1 MSKPVTEV
9 IELETPIK
17 REGGNIEKLTL
28 RKPVSGELR
37 GLSLADLIN
46 MEVDSITKVLPRI
59 SNPTLTEQDV
69 REMDPA
75 DLSDCGRQIADFLLP
90 KRLKG

>member
-1 MSKPVTEV
+1 MSKPVTATV
-9 IELETPIK
+9 ELDTPIK
-17 REGGNIEKLTL
+17 RNQEEVAKLTL
-28 RKPVSGELR
+28 RKPASGELR

-46 MEVDSITKVLPRI
+46 MDVDSITKVLPRI
-59 SNPTLTEQDV
+59 SNPTLTEHEV

-75 DLSDCGRQIADFLLP
+75 DLAACGTEIAGVLLP

>member
-1 MSKPVTEV
+1 MSKPVTV
-9 IELETPIK
+9 TVELDTPIK
-17 REGGNIEKLTL
+17 RNQEEVAKLTL
-28 RKPVSGELR
+28 RKPMSGELR

-46 MEVDSITKVLPRI
+46 MDVDSITRVLPRL
-59 SNPTLTEQDV
+59 SNPTLTEQEV

-75 DLSDCGRQIADFLLP
+75 DMAACATEIAGFLLP

>member
-1 MSKPVTEV
+1 MSKPVTAT
-9 IELETPIK
+9 IGLDTPIK
-17 REGGNIEKLTL
+17 RSQEAVAKLTL
-28 RKPVSGELR
+28 RKPMSGELR

-46 MEVDSITKVLPRI
+46 MDVDSISKVLPRI
-59 SNPTLTEQDV
+59 STPTLTDQEV

-75 DLSDCGRQIADFLLP
+75 DMAACGTEIAGFLLP

>member
-1 MSKPVTEV
+1 MSKPVTV
-9 IELETPIK
+9 AIELETPIK
-17 REGGNIEKLTL
+17 REGSNIEKLTL
-28 RKPVSGELR
+28 RKPMSGELR

-46 MEVDSITKVLPRI
+46 MEVDSISKVLPRI
-59 SNPTLTEQDV
+59 SNPTLTDQDL

-75 DLSDCGRQIADFLLP
+75 DLSACGSEIAGFLLP

>member
-1 MSKPVTEV
+1 MSKPVTATV
-9 IELETPIK
+9 ELDTPIK
-17 REGGNIEKLTL
+17 RNQEEVSKLTL
-28 RKPVSGELR
+28 RKPASGDLR

-46 MEVDSITKVLPRI
+46 MDVDSITKVLPRI
-59 SNPTLTEQDV
+59 SNPTLTEQEV

-75 DLSDCGRQIADFLLP
+75 DLAACGTEIAGFLLP